1 MQDRVEK
8 SQRRVLIVD
17 DDELQLRAVSRK
29 ARRDPRIELL
39 LASNPIDALLMVGAA
54 HPDVVVLDVFMPNMD
69 GFEVCRRIK
78 ANPETRD
85 IQVII
90 ASATMDAELAE
101 SARLS
106 GATHAVA
113 KPLDLEIAFAEPTLP
128 RESTGEL
135 DPARPAGEQHPA
147 LAPVRGA
154 DLLVS
159 MLAEAGVEIV
169 FGLPGGAIS
178 PIHDALLDSP
188 IRTITTRHENGAMFA
203 AAGYAHATGKLAV
216 VAVTSGPGALNAM
229 TGLASAWC
237 DGLPVLLL
245 VGEVPRAAHGK
256 GVLQDGSA
264 HGLQLVEMARHV
276 TKLSVEVPRPSAL
289 PHLVRRAIA
298 TAMSGKKGP
307 VMLTL
312 PLDVTTAM
320 IRPPRAT
327 GSITVGETMAPDDL
341 DELEEL
347 LRAAERPLILAGSG
361 LRGSRAPERL
371 RRVAEL
377 LRCPV
382 ATTPKG
388 KGVFPE
394 DHPLALGVLG
404 IGGHPS
410 ARAYLEGGV
419 DVVLA
424 IGTSLGD
431 IATDGFSPHLQGSR
445 ALIHV
450 DIDARQIGKSYEP
463 THAVVASAAE
473 LLGGLAERLELA
485 PPRAARRRFLGGVE
499 RFELVGSP
507 TRDRIASHDA
517 IREIQRALP
526 TDTIFTVDSGEH
538 FMFAVQYLVT
548 REPDAFVVMTGL
560 GSMGQSIGAAIGAQL
575 ANPTRSVAA
584 ICGDG
589 CFAMNA
595 FEIATAVAE
604 RLPIRVFVFNDG
616 ILGMVEKGHEKVYGR
631 RPEYPTAPTGTT
643 GLLDVCAIARGLGAR
658 TLLIDGKNQLAEVAR
673 TLCDYPGP
681 VVVDVRI
688 DPAVV
693 MRSKDRVA
701 AMAPAAES
709 IVPPVVPAPPR
720 QSLAN

>member
-1 MQDRVEK
+1 MQDRVD
-8 SQRRVLIVD
+8 QFPRRVLIVD
-17 DDELQLRAVSRK
+17 DDELQLRAITRL
-29 ARRDPRIELL
+29 ARREPRIELL
-39 LASNPIDALLMVGAA
+39 LSSNPIDALLTVGTQRP
-54 HPDVVVLDVFMPNMD
+54 HVVILDVFMPGMD

-78 ANPETRD
+78 SNPETCD
-85 IQVII
+85 IQVVL
-90 ASATMDAELAE
+90 ASAVMDPALADA
-101 SARLS
+101 ARLA
-106 GATHAVA
+106 GATHAIA
-113 KPLDLEIAFAEPTLP
+113 KPIDLDIVFAEIPAART
-128 RESTGEL
+128 STAEMAAVS
-135 DPARPAGEQHPA
+135 DVHFHEPA
-147 LAPVRGA
+147 APVRGA

-159 MLAEAGVEIV
+159 MLADAGVECV

-188 IRTITTRHENGAMFA
+188 IRTITTRHEAGAMFA

-216 VAVTSGPGALNAM
+216 VAVTSGPGALNSM

-264 HGLQLVEMARHV
+264 HGLHLVEMARHV
-276 TKLSVEVPRPSAL
+276 TKMAAEIARPSAL
-289 PHLVRRAIA
+289 AHIVRRAIA
-298 TAMSGKKGP
+298 TALSGKKGP

-312 PLDVTTAM
+312 PIDVTTAM
-320 IRPPRAT
+320 VHPPRVGGAV
-327 GSITVGETMAPDDL
+327 TVGETMDPEIL
-341 DELEEL
+341 DELVDL
-347 LRAAERPLILAGSG
+347 LRSAERPLILAGSG
-361 LRGSRAPERL
+361 IRSTGAPARL

-394 DHPLALGVLG
+394 NHPLSLGVLG
-404 IGGHPS
+404 MGGHQS
-410 ARAYLEGGV
+410 TRAYLESGV

-431 IATDGFSPHLQGSR
+431 IATDGFTPALQGSR

-450 DIDARQIGKSYEP
+450 DIDSRQIGKSYEP

-473 LLGGLAERLELA
+473 LLGGLAERLEAVPARGPL
-485 PPRAARRRFLGGVE
+485 RAIIGGVE
-499 RFELVGSP
+499 RQWLASSITP
-507 TRDRIASHDA
+507 NRIASQDA

-526 TDTIFTVDSGEH
+526 SDTIFTVDSGEH
-538 FMFAVQYLVT
+538 FMFAVQYLET
-548 REPDAFVVMTGL
+548 RQPDGFVVMTGL

-575 ANPTRSVAA
+575 AHPSRTVAA

-616 ILGMVEKGHEKVYGR
+616 VLGMVEKGHRKVYGR
-631 RPEYPTAPTGTT
+631 RADYPTGPTGP
-643 GLLDVCAIARGLGAR
+643 LDVCAIARGMGAR
-658 TLLIDGKNQLAEVAR
+658 TLLIDGVGQLADAEA
-673 TLCDYPGP
+673 LLHDFPGP

-688 DPAVV
+688 DPAIV
-693 MRSKDRVA
+693 MQSKDRVS
-701 AMAPAAES
+701 AMTPSNAP
-709 IVPPVVPAPPR
+709 IVVRPPARPHAM
-720 QSLAN
+720 S